1 MTHIPKNTSNGNKNL
16 QNDQLRDQ
24 SNEKQ
29 FFRFALLP
37 NGFVDLLTSEAR
49 TEAYGVAMLMDSL
62 MAHGYDLVRPPLM
75 EFEETYL
82 AGAGASLSAQ
92 SFRVMDPDSRRIM
105 VLRPDITPQIARIAA
120 TRARDFARP
129 LRVAYAGTCVVVTP
143 VATGERGRE
152 IMQIGMELIG
162 LDTPEADIEVISIA
176 AEALDRLGVQ
186 NVSFDLTMPSLVPTL
201 LEEAGLSEIQ
211 KEEIYHA
218 LARKDAV
225 AVVEHGG
232 TLAPL
237 LIALLE
243 AGGMVDNALVQLKAI
258 ELPYQTQQIAD
269 RFVKTIIALRKRCP
283 DLKITVDFVEFR
295 GWKYHTGVCVCVF
308 SQGCS
313 EELGRGGRY
322 LCNNEEPACGLTFRP
337 DVIFRL
343 IPPIPSRERVYL
355 AQDADQTEAACLR
368 QKGYI
373 TIGGFTS
380 GIQAIE
386 EARRLGCAFILSKTM
401 CHTVESI
408 LNL

>member
-1 MTHIPKNTSNGNKNL
+1 MTRIAKNTPNENREL
-16 QNDQLRDQ
+16 QKDQMRNTFD
-24 SNEKQ
+24 EKKS
-29 FFRFALLP
+29 FRFALLP

-82 AGAGASLSAQ
+82 TWAGVSLSAQ
-92 SFRVMDPDSRRIM
+92 SFRIMDPDSRRMMI
-105 VLRPDITPQIARIAA
+105 LRPDITPQIARIAA
-120 TRARDFARP
+120 TRLRDAARP

-152 IMQIGMELIG
+152 VMQIGMELIG
-162 LDTPEADIEVISIA
+162 LDTPEADVEVISVA

-186 NVSFDLTMPSLVPTL
+186 NVSFDLTMPPLVPTL
-201 LEEAGLSEIQ
+201 LEESGMSELQ
-211 KEEIYHA
+211 KKKIYHA
-218 LARKDAV
+218 LARKDSV
-225 AVVEHGG
+225 AVLQSGG
-232 TLAPL
+232 MLAPL

-243 AGGMVDNALVQLKAI
+243 AGGIVDHALLRLKAMD
-258 ELPYQTQQIAD
+258 LPYQTQQIAD
-269 RFVKTIIALRKRCP
+269 RFVETIIALKKRCP
-283 DLKITVDFVEFR
+283 DLEITVDFVESR
-295 GWKYHTGVCVCVF
+295 GWKYHTGVCVSLF

-343 IPPIPSRERVYL
+343 IPPISSRERVYL

-373 TIGGFTS
+373 TIGGFTT
-380 GIQAIE
+380 GTQAVE
-386 EARRLGCAFILSKTM
+386 EARRLGCAFILSKTI
-401 CHTVESI
+401 CHTVESMF
-408 LNL
+408 